1 MEIPLERGLTGWVA
15 ENRKPIANGNPAV
28 ESGYNRDRLRSA
40 LSVPLES
47 GDLLVGALTL
57 YSMSINAFSAEDLHL
72 MMAASSIFAA
82 ALAGTAIRGG
92 QIKTP
97 VPARKSDFL
106 ATPAFSLQPGPQP
119 LIQ

>member
-40 LSVPLES
+40 LSVPL
-47 GDLLVGALTL
+47 D
-57 YSMSINAFSAEDLHL
+57 L